1 MRSSVVRHPRSL
13 FTLGVAMSL
22 GAIIGCGSGAT
33 EEREPTHLYTTARG
47 GAFRVEVVVKHLE
60 IPWSMAFTPDGRL
73 LVTERPGRVRLI
85 ENGKLRPEPLLVI
98 RDVAHVGEG
107 GLMGL
112 ALDPQFAQNR
122 FVYLAYTYRGPDGL
136 ANRVVRYRE
145 ASGHLTDPH
154 IVIDHIPGARFHDGC
169 RIRFGPDGK
178 LYITTGDAIERQLA
192 QDVNSLAGKIL
203 RLNPDGTIP
212 ADNPFP
218 HSPVYSYGH
227 RNSQGIDWHPVTGDL
242 FSTEHGP
249 SGFDAPGGGD
259 EVNLIEAGKNY
270 GWPVIHHRQ
279 RKEGMVSPL
288 LEFTPAIAPAGASFY
303 RGHRLPEFTNDFF
316 FATLRGRHIHR
327 VVLKAPDYR
336 TIAFHERLLQGE
348 FGRLRDVVEGPD
360 GALYFC
366 TSNRDGRGKP
376 HPDDDR
382 ILRIVP
388 AS

>member
-1 MRSSVVRHPRSL
+1 
-13 FTLGVAMSL
+13 
-22 GAIIGCGSGAT
+22 
-33 EEREPTHLYTTARG
+33 
-47 GAFRVEVVVKHLE
+47 
-60 IPWSMAFTPDGRL
+60 
-73 LVTERPGRVRLI
+73 
-85 ENGKLRPEPLLVI
+85 
-98 RDVAHVGEG
+98 

-122 FVYLAYTYRGPDGL
+122 FVYLAYTYRSPDGL

-145 ASGHLTDPH
+145 ASGHLIDPH
-154 IVIDHIPGARFHDGC
+154 IIIDHIPGARFHDGC

-178 LYITTGDAIERQLA
+178 LYITTGDAIQRQLA
-192 QDVNSLAGKIL
+192 QELNSLAGKIL

-218 HSPVYSYGH
+218 GSPIYSYGH
-227 RNSQGIDWHPVTGDL
+227 RNAQGIDWHPVTGDL

-279 RKEGMVSPL
+279 RREGMVSPL

-303 RGHRLPEFTNDFF
+303 RGHRLPEFTNNFF

-327 VVLKAPDYR
+327 VVFKAPDYR
-336 TIAFHERLLQGE
+336 TVAFHERLLEGE